1 MKSYKLLLSLCLA
14 LFFIAGCATQE
25 IQKANEVNMK
35 ITSTAFQQNTAI
47 PSGHTCDSKS
57 PLSPPL
63 VFSDVPEEAASLVLI
78 MDDPDV
84 PKALKADGMFD
95 HWVLFNI
102 PADAK
107 EISEGKSIGIAGLNG
122 AGQNSY
128 TGPCPPP
135 QYEPSTHRYFFKLYA
150 LDAML
155 DLPKN
160 SDKKTVETAM
170 EGHIIEQATL
180 VGIYKRAKKT
190 N

>member
-1 MKSYKLLLSLCLA
+1 
-14 LFFIAGCATQE
+14 
-25 IQKANEVNMK
+25 MK
-35 ITSTAFQQNTAI
+35 ITSTEFQQNGLI
-47 PSGHTCDSKS
+47 PSKYTCDGIK
-57 PLSPPL
+57 PVNPQL
-63 VFSDVPEEAASLVLI
+63 VFSDVPEEAISLVLI

-102 PADAK
+102 PSDAK
-107 EISEGKSIGIAGLNG
+107 GIEEGKSIGIAGLNG
-122 AGQNSY
+122 AGQNAY

-180 VGIYKRAKKT
+180 VGIYKRTKKT